1 MDPDTPRDE
10 TAIWRYMDLTKF
22 VAMLASNTLWFAKMA
37 EFHDDPFEGFCT
49 VTRLKMPQNDPLAKC
64 ITRTT
69 PEGDTHLISLT
80 RAYGG
85 AK

>member
-1 MDPDTPRDE
+1 MNPDTPRDE

-49 VTRLKMPQNDPLAKC
+49 VEDAAK
-64 ITRTT
+64 RPAGKVHHPDDSRGRHT
-69 PEGDTHLISLT
+69 PYLPYA
-80 RAYGG
+80 AYLDAG
-85 AK
+85 